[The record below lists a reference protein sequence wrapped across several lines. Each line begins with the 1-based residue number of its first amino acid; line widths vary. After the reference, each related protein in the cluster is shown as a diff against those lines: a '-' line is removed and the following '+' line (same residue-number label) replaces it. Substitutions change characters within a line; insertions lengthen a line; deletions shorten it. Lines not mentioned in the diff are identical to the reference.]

1 MKYAC
6 IRLYRQQFS
15 LTTMCRVLQVSRAGF
30 YAAERRVPSARAR
43 QNVVLGAL
51 ITTIYQNSRATYGS
65 PRIHREVREGG
76 WRCGRQRIARLMRE
90 TGLRARTRLRW
101 RPATTNSKHGYAV
114 PDNLLQRRFKVEE
127 IGGTDRAWCGD
138 VTYIRTAEGWLY
150 LAVLID
156 LGSRMV
162 VGWAMRET
170 LDAELCLA
178 ALRMALERR
187 RPRAGLLH
195 HTDRG
200 AQYAAT
206 DYRELLTTHQL
217 VASMSRRANCYD
229 NAVAESF
236 FATLRWELLER
247 QQWSTRAA
255 ARTAIFEYIEV
266 WYNRRRRHS
275 ALGYLSP
282 WQFEQQLR
290 SAA

>member
-6 IRLYRQQFS
+6 IRLYRHQFS

-30 YAAERRVPSARAR
+30 YAAERRQPSVRA
-43 QNVVLGAL
+43 QENIVLRAL
-51 ITTIYQNSRATYGS
+51 IGTIHTNSRATYGS
-65 PRIHREVREGG
+65 PRIHREVCAGG

-101 RPATTNSKHGYAV
+101 RPKTTNSNHGQAV
-114 PDNLLQRRFKVEE
+114 PGNVLQRRFKVKE
-127 IGGTDRAWCGD
+127 IGGTDRVWCGD
-138 VTYIRTAEGWLY
+138 VTYIRTSEGWLY
-150 LAVLID
+150 LAVLLD

-170 LDAELCLA
+170 MDAELCLS

-187 RPRAGLLH
+187 QPPPGLLH
-195 HTDRG
+195 HSDRG
-200 AQYAAT
+200 SQYVAT
-206 DYRELLTTHQL
+206 DYRDLMTTHQL
-217 VASMSRRANCYD
+217 VPSMSRRGNCYD

-255 ARTAIFEYIEV
+255 ARTAVFEYIEI
-266 WYNRRRRHS
+266 WYNRQRRHS
-275 ALGYLSP
+275 TLGYQSP
-282 WQFEQQLR
+282 WHFEQRLR
-290 SAA
+290 VAA

>member
-30 YAAERRVPSARAR
+30 YAAERRQPGVRAR
-43 QNVVLGAL
+43 ENIVLGAL
-51 ITTIYQNSRATYGS
+51 IATIHRNSRATYGS
-65 PRIHREVREGG
+65 PRIHREVRAGG

-101 RPATTNSKHGYAV
+101 RPKTTNSNHGQAV
-114 PDNLLQRRFKVEE
+114 PGNVLQRRFKVKE
-127 IGGTDRAWCGD
+127 IGGTDRVWCGD
-138 VTYIRTAEGWLY
+138 VTYIRTSEGWLY

-170 LDAELCLA
+170 MDAELCLS

-187 RPRAGLLH
+187 QPPPGLLH
-195 HTDRG
+195 HSDRG
-200 AQYAAT
+200 SQYVAT
-206 DYRELLTTHQL
+206 DYRDLMTTHQL
-217 VASMSRRANCYD
+217 IPSMSRPGNCYD

-255 ARTAIFEYIEV
+255 ARTAVFEYIEI
-266 WYNRRRRHS
+266 WYNRQRRHS
-275 ALGYLSP
+275 TLGYQSP
-282 WQFEQQLR
+282 WHFEQRLR
-290 SAA
+290 FAA

>member
-1 MKYAC
+1 M
-6 IRLYRQQFS
+6 
-15 LTTMCRVLQVSRAGF
+15 
-30 YAAERRVPSARAR
+30 
-43 QNVVLGAL
+43 VLGAL
-51 ITTIYQNSRATYGS
+51 IATIHKNSRATYGS

-90 TGLRARTRLRW
+90 TGLRARPRLRW
-101 RPATTNSKHGYAV
+101 RPQTTNSKHGQAV
-114 PDNLLQRRFKVEE
+114 AGNLLQRRFNVKE

-138 VTYIRTAEGWLY
+138 VTYVRTTEGWLY

-170 LDAELCLA
+170 MDAELCLT
-178 ALRMALERR
+178 ALRMALEHRQ
-187 RPRAGLLH
+187 PAAGLLH

-200 AQYAAT
+200 SQYVAI
-206 DYRELLTTHQL
+206 DYRELMTTHQL
-217 VASMSRRANCYD
+217 VPSMSRRGNCYD

-255 ARTAIFEYIEV
+255 ARTAIFEYIEI
-266 WYNRRRRHS
+266 WYNRQRRHS
-275 ALGYLSP
+275 TLDYQSP
-282 WQFEQQLR
+282 WQFEQRLR
-290 SAA
+290 LAA

>member
-30 YAAERRVPSARAR
+30 YAAERRQPSVRAR
-43 QNVVLGAL
+43 ENIVLKAL
-51 ITTIYQNSRATYGS
+51 IATIHRNSRATYGS
-65 PRIHREVREGG
+65 PRIHREVRAGG

-101 RPATTNSKHGYAV
+101 RPQTTNSNHGQAV
-114 PDNLLQRRFKVEE
+114 AGNVLQRRFQVKE
-127 IGGTDRAWCGD
+127 IGGTDRVWCGD
-138 VTYIRTAEGWLY
+138 VTYIRTSEGWLY

-170 LDAELCLA
+170 MDAELCLS

-187 RPRAGLLH
+187 QPPPGLLH

-200 AQYAAT
+200 SQYVAT
-206 DYRELLTTHQL
+206 DYRDLMTTHQL
-217 VASMSRRANCYD
+217 VPSMSRRGNCYD

-255 ARTAIFEYIEV
+255 ARTAVFEYIEI
-266 WYNRRRRHS
+266 WYNRQRPHS
-275 ALGYLSP
+275 TLGYQSP
-282 WQFEQQLR
+282 WRFEQRLR
-290 SAA
+290 FAA